1 MISWLLCPTTYRYK
15 TKQFNILN
23 RLFTKQIPRREQ
35 AIPST
40 CSNGYVL
47 WGQWPLCG
55 TVGRY
60 RVQIP
65 RGVAGSSFIGTTVTR
80 EPVLVRMSLEK
91 MFLLID
97 LFSLF
102 VFISEFYHIFVI
114 TVNYSK
120 QDLSANF
127 FLDFILN
134 WISSLETVL
143 WLFCWMLSVDCFHM
157 SAGLFWETK
166 LGSSEEPLLAGAS
179 FS

>member
-1 MISWLLCPTTYRYK
+1 M
-15 TKQFNILN
+15 
-23 RLFTKQIPRREQ
+23 
-35 AIPST
+35 
-40 CSNGYVL
+40 
-47 WGQWPLCG
+47 CG

-65 RGVAGSSFIGTTVTR
+65 RGVAGSSFTGTTVTR

-134 WISSLETVL
+134 WISSLDTVL
-143 WLFCWMLSVDCFHM
+143 
-157 SAGLFWETK
+157 
-166 LGSSEEPLLAGAS
+166 
-179 FS
+179 